1 MEVNY
6 QKTVQL
12 DTDVHSF
19 KEKLDE
25 FISNLIKYT
34 LKRDPSS
41 IKLGLIKNNNCIID
55 ENFYN
60 VFNQEYDSF
69 NVKLLKFK
77 EKLDELSNLFKENQ
91 DIFPYEYYDCLEI
104 NAMIKYTLKRDPSS
118 IKPEDLKFVR
128 DVSDPFFD
136 ITSTKLELIKNNN
149 CIIDENFYNV
159 FNQEYDSFNVKL
171 LKFKEYFY
179 SNIYQESYD
188 EQDVIDYLEVAW
200 E

>member
-1 MEVNY
+1 MHTYAFIQTLFFIILLNFLEDIMEVNY

-77 EKLDELSNLFKENQ
+77 E
-91 DIFPYEYYDCLEI
+91 
-104 NAMIKYTLKRDPSS
+104 
-118 IKPEDLKFVR
+118 
-128 DVSDPFFD
+128 
-136 ITSTKLELIKNNN
+136 
-149 CIIDENFYNV
+149 
-159 FNQEYDSFNVKL
+159 
-171 LKFKEYFY
+171 YFY

>member
-1 MEVNY
+1 MHTYAFIQTLFFIILLNFLEDIMEVNY

-25 FISNLIKYT
+25 
-34 LKRDPSS
+34 
-41 IKLGLIKNNNCIID
+41 
-55 ENFYN
+55 
-60 VFNQEYDSF
+60 
-69 NVKLLKFK
+69 
-77 EKLDELSNLFKENQ
+77 LSNLFKENQ
-91 DIFPYEYYDCLEI
+91 DIFPCEYYDCLEI
-104 NAMIKYTLKRDPSS
+104 NDMIKYTLKRDPSS
-118 IKPEDLKFVR
+118 IKPEDLKFVL

>member
-77 EKLDELSNLFKENQ
+77 E
-91 DIFPYEYYDCLEI
+91 
-104 NAMIKYTLKRDPSS
+104 
-118 IKPEDLKFVR
+118 
-128 DVSDPFFD
+128 
-136 ITSTKLELIKNNN
+136 
-149 CIIDENFYNV
+149 
-159 FNQEYDSFNVKL
+159 
-171 LKFKEYFY
+171 YFY